1 MNWCDHDD
9 EANRS
14 RLFGTAPSIATNI
27 DVASKRTLAT
37 IPSGDGV
44 VVSHAGSIRVAVS
57 TLLGENLASTFD
69 RSIDFA
75 RAAILESN
83 AGRYE
88 LMAFNTRE
96 PSGTPTI
103 SHDRTQNE

>member
-37 IPSGDGV
+37 IPSGRRC
-44 VVSHAGSIRVAVS
+44 RV
-57 TLLGENLASTFD
+57 TRG
-69 RSIDFA
+69 IDS
-75 RAAILESN
+75 RR
-83 AGRYE
+83 GKH
-88 LMAFNTRE
+88 TV
-96 PSGTPTI
+96 G
-103 SHDRTQNE
+103 

>member
-27 DVASKRTLAT
+27 DVASKRTPAT

-44 VVSHAGSIRVAVS
+44 VVSHAGWIRVAVS

-69 RSIDFA
+69 RSIDFGC
-75 RAAILESN
+75 AAILESN
-83 AGRYE
+83 AGKYE
-88 LMAFNTRE
+88 LRVFNARE
-96 PSGTPTI
+96 PTG
-103 SHDRTQNE
+103 DDDLM